1 MQRMNESLQAIQ
13 RFFADFGH
21 RLNSEWLPVLEANF
35 LLFCQWLFAQP
46 IATLGISV
54 VLLLWACLVIRKST
68 HSGWTFVRVLLTI
81 FLFVLGFGGT
91 LIVLHVA

>member
-1 MQRMNESLQAIQ
+1 MNESLHAFQ
-13 RFFADFGH
+13 RFLAGFWHQF
-21 RLNSEWLPVLEANF
+21 NSEWLPVMEAN
-35 LLFCQWLFAQP
+35 LVLFWQWLFANP

-68 HSGWTFVRVLLTI
+68 HYGWTFARVLLTI
-81 FLFVLGFGGT
+81 FLFALGFAGA

>member
-1 MQRMNESLQAIQ
+1 MNESLQALQ
-13 RFFADFGH
+13 RFFADLWH
-21 RLNSEWLPVLEANF
+21 RFDSEWLPAIEAN
-35 LLFCQWLFAQP
+35 LVLFCQWLFANP

-68 HSGWTFVRVLLTI
+68 QYDWTFARVLLTV
-81 FLFVLGFGGT
+81 FLFVLGFAGT